1 MGKWFLT
8 DYSAT
13 VGRILMTFS
22 RDPHAISIQI
32 EIEIEKKSALEHQI
46 LQIMQILPTG
56 NSITVFMGTKFY
68 TKNDF
73 VSFF

>member
-1 MGKWFLT
+1 MWKWFLT

-13 VGRILMTFS
+13 VGQILMIFS

-46 LQIMQILPTG
+46 LQILPTG

>member
-1 MGKWFLT
+1 MGKWFLA

-13 VGRILMTFS
+13 VGQILMIFS

-46 LQIMQILPTG
+46 LQILQFLPTG

-73 VSFF
+73 VTFF